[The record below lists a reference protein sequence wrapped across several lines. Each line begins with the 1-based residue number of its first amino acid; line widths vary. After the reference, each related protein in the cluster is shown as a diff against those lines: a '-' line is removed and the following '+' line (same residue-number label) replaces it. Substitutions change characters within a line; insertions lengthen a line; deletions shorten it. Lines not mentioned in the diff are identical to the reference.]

1 MIKRF
6 LDYVEIKT
14 KITSVLTFT
23 LTTLFLAYKEIEINW
38 ALTSIFF
45 ASMLLF
51 DLTTTAINNY
61 IDTKTNTQILQFKR
75 ANALA
80 IIYILFALSTALG
93 LWLAVLTD
101 LVVLIVG
108 GICFL
113 AGVFYT
119 YGPIPISRQPL
130 GEFFSGLFYGLL
142 IPFLIFY
149 INMPKGEIIGHSFN
163 IETWEFSLTLGLV
176 PIFELLLFAIIP
188 FASTANIM
196 LTNNICDL
204 EKDVLVKRYTLP
216 YYLGKK
222 SLWLYISL
230 TFAPFLAIILLI
242 MYGFFPLLLLG
253 ILLIIPL
260 IFINMKQFLKV
271 QDKATTFNTS
281 IKNFILTSVGCILL
295 FVVQLIIF

>member
-14 KITSVLTFT
+14 KITSVLTFI
-23 LTTLFLAYKEIEINW
+23 LTILFLVYKQIEINW
-38 ALTSIFF
+38 TLTSIFF

-80 IIYILFALSTALG
+80 IIYILFAISTALG
-93 LWLAVLTD
+93 LWLAVLID

-119 YGPIPISRQPL
+119 YGPIPISRQPF

-149 INMPKGEIIGHSFN
+149 INSPKGEIIGYSLDFD
-163 IETWEFSLTLGLV
+163 TWEFGLTLGIV
-176 PIFELLLFAIIP
+176 PILELLLFAIIP
-188 FASTANIM
+188 FCLTANIM

-222 SLWLYISL
+222 SLWLFVLFTY
-230 TFAPFLAIILLI
+230 APFLAVILLVI
-242 MYGFFPLLLLG
+242 CGFFPLILLGVLLL
-253 ILLIIPL
+253 IPL
-260 IFINMKQFLKV
+260 VFINMKTFLKV
-271 QDKATTFNTS
+271 QDKATTFNVS

-295 FVVQLIIF
+295 FAVQLIIF